1 MDVHSTPTLLP
12 FSSEHT
18 AHATNCP
25 KTLIPICGFDP
36 STVSANDYAQTLS
49 ASLPRSPPSLR
60 LLPAKIMF
68 IFLFCT
74 TPSSG
79 PGIYEPSSRAARF
92 ASCSCGACC
101 GGGDGDKCSGSG
113 GDDDGRCDGDGDG
126 GGGVGGDDGGCG
138 DHSRDDGGTYSL
150 SPLSSLTPLSLLFS
164 LLVCS
169 FLAPLLFFFV
179 CFLALDQHRL
189 LIQVPYDLRLILALL
204 VEKSKPPLH
213 DRHSP

>member
-1 MDVHSTPTLLP
+1 MPKRFQRRSRGLHLP
-12 FSSEHT
+12 PGSCRQKSCLSFSS
-18 AHATNCP
+18 
-25 KTLIPICGFDP
+25 
-36 STVSANDYAQTLS
+36 AQHH
-49 ASLPRSPPSLR
+49 PP
-60 LLPAKIMF
+60 
-68 IFLFCT
+68 
-74 TPSSG
+74 G
-79 PGIYEPSSRAARF
+79 PGYTNPAPGQHASQAVAAVL
-92 ASCSCGACC
+92 AVAAGTVTNAVAAAVTMN
-101 GGGDGDKCSGSG
+101 
-113 GDDDGRCDGDGDG
+113 GRCDGDGDG